1 MSLTESKLKDLH
13 DKKFDKLYQKE
24 KNEWVAITANAFLT
38 ARDHICG
45 GREPRQDDVRK
56 MLLPMLEPNEKLRRH
71 QEENKARFK
80 HFRESFAEFLIDE
93 YFRSIGIGKR

>member
-1 MSLTESKLKDLH
+1 MGCYHS
-13 DKKFDKLYQKE
+13 Q
-24 KNEWVAITANAFLT
+24 
-38 ARDHICG
+38 RICG